1 MLFIFRKLRKS
12 FFLPGKVRTYVAY
25 AIGEIALIMVGIL
38 LALQVSEWN
47 QERRDAVEETEILN
61 GLKREFTGYH
71 QHLKYSLNNHAKMM
85 SAMLAILK
93 SMDTGSWF
101 SEDWT
106 IDEAIDQLLSP
117 PTSDLGN
124 GVRDALIQ
132 GGRMEI
138 ISNRALREQIAN
150 WPKYF
155 EELKDDQDMS
165 RNIVLHHLIPYFIAH
180 GIDLSTTV
188 KNWGGELPGKLQP
201 IARDSKV
208 LAQLLDD
215 QEFKSMV
222 QVRYAFWGHARGE
235 YDRAIMAAEEIL
247 DLIDAE
253 LTSTP

>member
-124 GVRDALIQ
+124 GV
-132 GGRMEI
+132 
-138 ISNRALREQIAN
+138 IAN